1 MINYLS
7 RCIKNDQFYCTK
19 SDQFSA
25 AVLRRRIDF
34 LRFSLFWLCGLVRF
48 RNENAHIAGD
58 KCGGFAVYLVRF
70 NYISIDIYTDPY
82 KGSPNI

>member
-1 MINYLS
+1 MGI
-7 RCIKNDQFYCTK
+7 FTK
-19 SDQFSA
+19 KSA

-48 RNENAHIAGD
+48 RNEM
-58 KCGGFAVYLVRF
+58 RF

>member
-1 MINYLS
+1 MAI
-7 RCIKNDQFYCTK
+7 FTK
-19 SDQFSA
+19 KSA

-70 NYISIDIYTDPY
+70 NYISIDIYKDPY
-82 KGSPNI
+82 KGSPNIYETYKKKENTVW